1 MVSLPGI
8 RHIYSVPITYLVPNI
23 TYRALASMS
32 VPVYIPPSSRLKFY
46 GDAVCDVTSADDNNT
61 RIEKVTL
68 TFHTAKTV
76 PTTPVAFVIRTVP
89 GDTYI
94 YRYEGS
100 PVPRGQGRDHH
111 RLPRWRRGPLKGP
124 SHLLRPQSTSQVHLL
139 TKNNKSEVPD
149 VINDIA
155 QILNNSHKFPIN
167 S

>member
-94 YRYEGS
+94 IGTKEAPYPVVKVETTTGS
-100 PVPRGQGRDHH
+100 PDGDAALSKV
-111 RLPRWRRGPLKGP
+111 
-124 SHLLRPQSTSQVHLL
+124 QVTFSARKALV
-139 TKNNKSEVPD
+139 KC
-149 VINDIA
+149 IY
-155 QILNNSHKFPIN
+155 
-167 S
+167 